1 MVIKCLTNKIDFLEL
16 LTHSPIECDEN
27 TFYQTCLRCGRVLD
41 DDGYQKWRWTG
52 FNFGID
58 LVLIADTR
66 TLSIKRHHR
75 NDNERLLSLQSK
87 RNIMLR
93 YDDFFSNL
101 T

>member
-1 MVIKCLTNKIDFLEL
+1 MKIKFIYFIFYHRPID
-16 LTHSPIECDEN
+16 CDES
-27 TFYQTCLRCGRVLD
+27 TFYQTFLRCGRVLD

-75 NDNERLLSLQSK
+75 HENERLLSLQSK

-93 YDDFFSNL
+93 
-101 T
+101 